1 MKTVIVHKTP
11 VDLEEYVQRS
21 AAEADIKQL
30 VSEPS
35 IIIDGDTDEVLA
47 IYADLPQDPAKLT
60 RTLKAIKYDTSERTA
75 GLKTTCVQLSDDL
88 KGLKRAVDKKQT
100 AELTVE
106 QAIRLMISELES
118 KDLYL
123 AGVAPTANPYFYN
136 PDKRVRTDKFI
147 VGDFIVVRPSEQRF
161 DTNMTL
167 KEDYDF
173 TMQHIVAHGGVVRY
187 DAILAEFA
195 HRTNSG
201 GAVSYRTPNKE
212 QFNIDYLKEKWPG
225 AIVDNPKRPNEILL
239 KPEKYQH
246 G

>member
-1 MKTVIVHKTP
+1 MNYRVYIISNERP
-11 VDLEEYVQRS
+11 QAVQKMQ
-21 AAEADIKQL
+21 ALLGDIKPTW
-30 VSEPS
+30 VVGKGAE
-35 IIIDGDTDEVLA
+35 
-47 IYADLPQDPAKLT
+47 KLY
-60 RTLKAIKYDTSERTA
+60 RAMGAERVIEGGNLMNSRNA
-75 GLKTTCVQLSDDL
+75 ALENAFSLKTTCVQLSDDL